1 MKFSCIVADPPYH
14 FSDRL
19 LQSATKRG
27 AESQYAVMTDQD
39 IINLDIKHICEDDA
53 ILALWVPG
61 SKLDIGLACA
71 ENWGFK
77 ITQTWI
83 WVKTK
88 QSPLGELKKNISK
101 IIKEEKK
108 NVAAGFNVTELIYN
122 VIDGFGLNDV
132 LNFFMG
138 HCFRQ
143 THELC
148 LIGVRGKYTR
158 LLENRSQRSVYVGPA
173 LEKHS
178 QKPEELQDRLDIMLG
193 SVPKI
198 EIFARRDRPGWTCVG
213 LQCPSTMDEDIR
225 DSIKKLSVL

>member
-39 IINLDIKHICEDDA
+39 IINLDIKNICEDDA

-88 QSPLGELKKNISK
+88 QSPFEDLKKSITK
-101 IIKEEKK
+101 IIKKEKK
-108 NVAAGFNVTELIYN
+108 DDFGKLIYD
-122 VIDGFGLNDV
+122 VIDGFRLGDI